1 MQISRLP
8 QALVRDEH
16 GMRKDHVV
24 VVNEEGERPLA
35 LRVNGAFAGYLAGAL
50 SDLATMPGAA
60 ELLER
65 RLAQAGLMDETKTV
79 VRDVMR
85 TVRRKQAA
93 LAS

>member
-24 VVNEEGERPLA
+24 VVNEEGEQPLA

-85 TVRRKQAA
+85 TVKRKQAA

>member
-24 VVNEEGERPLA
+24 VVNEEGEQPLA
-35 LRVNGAFAGYLAGAL
+35 LRVSGAFAGYLAGAL
-50 SDLATMPGAA
+50 SDLATLPGAA
-60 ELLER
+60 EILER
-65 RLAQAGLMDETKTV
+65 RLTAAGLTDETRML
-79 VRDVMR
+79 VRDVAR
-85 TVRRKQAA
+85 TVKRKQEA